1 MFKSIQWKILT
12 VFILLVVSVMILVGV
27 ILMRNIND
35 YYLKEFTTQMD
46 RNVFSQD
53 FAEQLSAAAKGEE
66 PVAAM
71 HGLLEAYNGRMGI
84 DSFRNYYIL
93 DKIGNIA
100 FAPNGQTGTIAA
112 SSNLL
117 SAMSGK
123 LGNEINTAS
132 EIMDYAYPVTAG
144 GELLYI
150 IYVQDTKE
158 EVFDILNNIFTI
170 ILIALAVGLFMSIIL
185 GLFLSRTIIAP
196 IASLQKKAEKI
207 AAGDFGSKIEVK
219 ASDEIGDLTRAF
231 NSMSADLSSNIAQI
245 AGEKNKIETIFLY
258 MTDGVVAFNKFGE
271 MIHVNTAAKEMLS
284 IEDGNISFEELF
296 KPYGEDISLKS
307 ILYLTDN
314 DDKGFTREIKTGD
327 RILKAHFAPFMS
339 EGRRVDGVVIVFQDI
354 TEQQK
359 LDNDRREF
367 VANVSHELRT
377 PLTTIKSYTE
387 TLQQSAQK
395 DSMEETF
402 LEVINS
408 EADRMTRLVKDL
420 LTLSRLDYD
429 RTSLTKTNFDLQ
441 KLCANIVEKLGM
453 EAKKRGHTLT
463 FTKRGALPAFFGDKD
478 RLEQVIINI
487 VTNALKYTPDGG
499 SVTVSCG
506 YYFTDA
512 IITVT
517 DTGIG
522 IPKEDL
528 PHIFDRFYRVD
539 KARTRK
545 YGGTGLGLAI
555 AKEIIEAHNGKIE
568 IQSKPRIGTEVTITM
583 PIYSE

>member
-12 VFILLVVSVMILVGV
+12 VFILLVISVMILVGV

-46 RNVFSQD
+46 RNVFSSELT
-53 FAEQLSAAAKGEE
+53 EQLSAAAKGED
-66 PVAAM
+66 PISSM

-93 DKIGNIA
+93 DKFGNIA
-100 FAPNGQTGTIAA
+100 FAPNGQTGTLNV

-123 LGNEINTAS
+123 VGNQVNTAS
-132 EIMDYAYPVTAG
+132 EFMDYAYPVKEG
-144 GELLYI
+144 NSLSYI
-150 IYVQDTKE
+150 IYLKDTKE

-170 ILIALAVGLFMSIIL
+170 ILIALAVGIFMSIIL
-185 GLFLSRTIIAP
+185 GLFLARTIIAP

-219 ASDEIGDLTRAF
+219 ANDEIGDLTRAF

-245 AGEKNKIETIFLY
+245 AGDKNKIETIFLY
-258 MTDGVVAFNKFGE
+258 MKDGVVAFNKFGE

-284 IEDGNISFEELF
+284 IPDNKISFEELF

-314 DDKGFTREIKTGD
+314 VDKGFTREIKTDD

-387 TLQQSAQK
+387 TLQQNAEK
-395 DSMEETF
+395 GSMEENF

-429 RTSLTKTNFDLQ
+429 RTTLAKTNFDLQ
-441 KLCANIVEKLGM
+441 KLCADIVEKLGM

-463 FTKRGALPAFFGDKD
+463 FTQRGKLPAFFGDKD

-512 IITVT
+512 IINVT

-555 AKEIIEAHNGKIE
+555 AKEIVEAHNGKIE
-568 IQSKPRIGTEVTITM
+568 IQSKPRMGTEVTITM